1 MVAEDN
7 TTHIEDGRERQ
18 SEAGN
23 ERRESKRGS
32 EEAKRTESRRA
43 NLTRRAFVGG
53 LSVVGLGAGLPA
65 LAGKVTAA
73 GEPVHF
79 QYFHETW
86 STITDNLSKV
96 ADRGYDAVW
105 IQAPQ
110 KSDLTW
116 SDQSGRNDPPLGY
129 QPVDYTVFDSE
140 FGTESELRSL
150 ISEAHDQGLEVYV
163 DCVMNHMAS
172 GHDYDFPRFSYN
184 DFHHDVGS
192 IDDWSDDHQVEHGEL
207 LGLPDLA
214 QYESSTSGYVRG
226 ELMNYM
232 EKIADVGADG
242 YRYDAVKHV
251 EEKYWND
258 YANPKADDLGLARI
272 GEVYDGSIDYV
283 QGYIDTGMDAFD
295 YPLYYVLSDAFSNGD
310 ISQLQGAGVVEQDP
324 YHAHPFVYNH
334 DVDSPTQ
341 YHLAHAFVLTSEGV
355 PMIYNLYP
363 NEILDDSAI
372 NNMVWVK
379 KNLAGGETYWRHAD
393 SDLAVYER
401 YNNLLVGINNG
412 GSSRTQSVYTSWT
425 NTTLHDYSGT
435 AGNVTTGSD
444 GWVDITVPS
453 EGWVFYAPN

>member
-7 TTHIEDGRERQ
+7 TTRIEDGRERQ
-18 SEAGN
+18 SEAGT

-150 ISEAHDQGLEVYV
+150 ISEAHAQGLEVYV

-214 QYESSTSGYVRG
+214 QYESSTSEYVRG

-295 YPLYYVLSDAFSNGD
+295 YPLYYALVTRFRTA
-310 ISQLQGAGVVEQDP
+310 ISVSYRVRASSPRTRTTLIRSSTTTTWTRRRSTI
-324 YHAHPFVYNH
+324 
-334 DVDSPTQ
+334 SPT
-341 YHLAHAFVLTSEGV
+341 
-355 PMIYNLYP
+355 
-363 NEILDDSAI
+363 
-372 NNMVWVK
+372 
-379 KNLAGGETYWRHAD
+379 R
-393 SDLAVYER
+393 
-401 YNNLLVGINNG
+401 
-412 GSSRTQSVYTSWT
+412 SSSPAKGYR
-425 NTTLHDYSGT
+425 
-435 AGNVTTGSD
+435 
-444 GWVDITVPS
+444 
-453 EGWVFYAPN
+453 